1 MIEKH
6 FVLEEADPVAFF
18 GVNNA
23 NLRLLRALCP
33 KLRVIGRDN
42 VVKVMGGEED
52 MADFEDTFKALEE
65 HCVRYNQLSEE
76 EVLDIV
82 KRRVPN
88 REFSGDVIVY
98 STGGKPITART
109 ENQKKLVEA
118 YEGNDMLFA
127 IGPAGSGKTY
137 TAIAL
142 AVRAL
147 KNKEIKKSILSRPA
161 VEAGEKL
168 GCLPGDMK
176 DKIDPYL
183 QPL

>member
-88 REFSGDVIVY
+88 REF
-98 STGGKPITART
+98 
-109 ENQKKLVEA
+109 
-118 YEGNDMLFA
+118 
-127 IGPAGSGKTY
+127 
-137 TAIAL
+137 
-142 AVRAL
+142 
-147 KNKEIKKSILSRPA
+147 
-161 VEAGEKL
+161 
-168 GCLPGDMK
+168 
-176 DKIDPYL
+176 
-183 QPL
+183 

>member
-88 REFSGDVIVY
+88 REFSEDVIVY

-147 KNKEIKKSILSRPA
+147 KNKEIKKIILSRPA

-168 GCLPGDMK
+168 GFLPGDMK
-176 DKIDPYL
+176 DRSL
-183 QPL
+183 SSTVV